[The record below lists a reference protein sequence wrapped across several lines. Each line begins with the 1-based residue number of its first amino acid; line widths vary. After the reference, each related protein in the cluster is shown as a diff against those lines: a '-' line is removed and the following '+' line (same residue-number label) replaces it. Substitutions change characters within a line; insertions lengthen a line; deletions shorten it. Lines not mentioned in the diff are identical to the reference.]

1 MSFATIM
8 KRNMT
13 NQVTMLGRRHY
24 TNLLIN
30 RQSTIMTPRLVLS
43 LRGLSSTRYI
53 NNSKNSLNKSELP
66 FTFSPQGP
74 EQVKYTKDHEW
85 VALHPDGTGFLGIT
99 DYASAALGDTTFV
112 ELPEVDQTVEAGDSI
127 GSVESVKSASEVY
140 MPVDGTV
147 TEVNTQLEDSPQLI
161 NSDPLG
167 KGWMVK
173 FKVDNTKSKEQMDE
187 LFSLEQYKE
196 FLKTDEH

>member
-1 MSFATIM
+1 MSFTTVV
-8 KRNMT
+8 KRSMT
-13 NQVTMLGRRHY
+13 SQMSMLGRQSV
-24 TNLLIN
+24 NLLVN
-30 RQSTIMTPRLVLS
+30 RQSTVTPRLVLS

-99 DYASAALGDTTFV
+99 DYASAALGDTTYV
-112 ELPEVDQTVEAGDSI
+112 ELPEVDQTIEAGDSI

-140 MPVDGTV
+140 MPVDGTI

-167 KGWMVK
+167 KGWMIK
-173 FKVDNTKSKEQMDE
+173 FTLDDAKGKEQMDE
-187 LFSLEQYKE
+187 LFSLEQYEE